1 MNAVKPIEYT
11 HKELIRKER
20 AELDEIAQS
29 FNIAAHLFKNKPLLV
44 NAIMAAMDDPLDDA
58 LNDKQE
64 QFCQL
69 YARNRDT
76 FGNGVQ
82 SYIEAYDIN
91 TNTPG
96 AYEAAMS
103 AASSLLMDIKVLSRI
118 QELLSDVVVNDTIV
132 DAQTAFWIMQKAH
145 PMASIAA
152 IREYNKVKKRV
163 DDKTDSARL
172 ALIQNNFNVSINDE
186 RGQQISQKVTDYVLE
201 ITKAPQGGSE
211 SRATST
217 A

>member
-1 MNAVKPIEYT
+1 M
-11 HKELIRKER
+11 ER
-20 AELDEIAQS
+20 AELETIAQS
-29 FNIAAHLFKNKPLLV
+29 FNIAAHLFKNKPLLI
-44 NAIMAAMDDPLDDA
+44 NAIMEAMDMPDDRELTEKEEA
-58 LNDKQE
+58 
-64 QFCQL
+64 FCQL
-69 YARNRDT
+69 YARTRET

-82 SYIEAYDIN
+82 SYIEAYDIS

-103 AASSLLMDIKVLSRI
+103 AASRLLMDVKVLSRI

-172 ALIQNNFNVSINDE
+172 ALIQNNFNVSIKDE
-186 RGQQISQKVTDYVLE
+186 HGQQISQKVTDYVLE
-201 ITKAPQGGSE
+201 ITKAPQGASD
-211 SRATST
+211 SHATS
-217 A
+217 AA